1 MWKMIIGQSI
11 FQLVVV
17 LVLYFEGDT
26 ILGYSSNVE
35 SEKLQ
40 LDTIIFNMFV
50 WMQIFNELNCRRLDN
65 KFNVFAGV
73 QRNWFFIV
81 INCIMIGL
89 QVAIV
94 CVGNRVFHIDP
105 NGLSG
110 TNWAISIII
119 AAFSL
124 PWGVLVRLFPD
135 DWFAAI
141 VRFVAPPVVIPYKF
155 TIRASRSFARILHKK
170 PTLAESDS
178 ITPQVEADSEKGD
191 GHLATAIA
199 SMIVDPPTEKAQH

>member
-1 MWKMIIGQSI
+1 MWKMIIGQAI
-11 FQLVVV
+11 FQLIVV

-26 ILGYSSNVE
+26 ILGYDSNIE

-65 KFNVFAGV
+65 KFNVFAGI

-81 INCIMIGL
+81 INCIMVGL

-105 NGLSG
+105 NGLNG
-110 TNWAISIII
+110 TQWAISIII

-124 PWGVLVRLFPD
+124 PWGVLVRIFPD
-135 DWFAAI
+135 EWFAAI
-141 VRFVAPPVVIPYKF
+141 VRFVAPPFVIPYKF
-155 TIRASRSFARILHKK
+155 AIRASRSFARLVRKK
-170 PTLAESDS
+170 PTPAESES
-178 ITPQVEADSEKGD
+178 TTPQVEADSEKVEGQP
-191 GHLATAIA
+191 APVTASI
-199 SMIVDPPTEKAQH
+199 IVDPPAEKV